1 MNKIDSFDRMKGENK
16 VNNFSKLKE
25 VDMLPLSN
33 DYVFKRIFGKGGNEK
48 ILKNLLEAIL
58 RIEIQKIEIKNP
70 EIPKE
75 TIDEKLSILDI
86 KAEINDN
93 TIIDIELQVGNT
105 TAIERRLV
113 VYNAKLIAGEIK
125 VSEKYQKAKDTI
137 VICIMNDNVVKR
149 NAYLSLA
156 MLKYEKTEEIRYVDM
171 KYEKEEEYLTDM
183 VKYYII
189 ELPKFKKKKPKVADL
204 LEKWLYVIGGDRKMM
219 EECKKENEE
228 IKEAV
233 EQLTQMSADE
243 YERELYEIRERSR
256 LTYNTE
262 MYEARRK
269 GLEEGIEKGE
279 KESKLKIAKKLLE
292 RKMSTQEIAEI
303 TGLKEE
309 EIAEITGLKEEE
321 IEKMKDN

>member
-1 MNKIDSFDRMKGENK
+1 MSNLN
-16 VNNFSKLKE
+16 KLKE

-33 DYVFKRIFGKGGNEK
+33 DYVFKRIFGKGGNER
-48 ILKNLLEAIL
+48 ILKSLLEAIL
-58 RIEIQKIEIKNP
+58 KISIQKIEVKNP

-75 TIDEKLSILDI
+75 AIDEKLSILDI
-86 KAEINDN
+86 KAEINEN
-93 TIIDIELQVGNT
+93 TIIDVELQVGNT
-105 TAIERRLV
+105 TALERRLV

-137 VICIMNDNVVKR
+137 VICIINDNVVRR

-156 MLKYEKTEEIRYVDM
+156 MLKYEKTEEIRYVNM
-171 KYEKEEEYLTDM
+171 GYGKEEEYLTDM

-204 LEKWLYVIGGDRKMM
+204 LEKWLYVIGGDKKMM

-269 GLEEGIEKGE
+269 GLEEGKTEE
-279 KESKLKIAKKLLE
+279 RKEIAKKMKE
-292 RKMSTQEIAEI
+292 KGTDITYIIEI
-303 TGLKEE
+303 TGLTEE
-309 EIAEITGLKEEE
+309 EIKAL
-321 IEKMKDN
+321 

>member
-1 MNKIDSFDRMKGENK
+1 MSNIKKQ
-16 VNNFSKLKE
+16 KE

-48 ILKNLLEAIL
+48 ILKSLLEAIL
-58 RIEIQKIEIKNP
+58 KINIQKIEIKNP

-75 TIDEKLSILDI
+75 TINEKLSILDI
-86 KAEINDN
+86 RAEINKD
-93 TIIDIELQVGNT
+93 TVVDIEMQVGNSV
-105 TAIERRLV
+105 AIDRRLV
-113 VYNAKLIAGEIK
+113 VYNAKLIAGDIK
-125 VSEKYQKAKDTI
+125 ISEKYQNAKDTI
-137 VICIMNDNVVKR
+137 VICIIKDNVVKR

-156 MLKYEKTEEIRYVDM
+156 MLKYEETDEIRYVDM
-171 KYEKEEEYLTDM
+171 GYKKEEKYLTDM

-204 LEKWLYVIGGDRKMM
+204 LEKWLYVIGGDKKMM

-269 GLEEGIEKGE
+269 GIEEGIEEGKKQDR
-279 KESKLKIAKKLLE
+279 KEIAKKMKEEGIDVELI
-292 RKMSTQEIAEI
+292 KKI
-303 TGLKEE
+303 TGLTEKE
-309 EIAEITGLKEEE
+309 INSL
-321 IEKMKDN
+321 

>member
-1 MNKIDSFDRMKGENK
+1 MSNIKKQ
-16 VNNFSKLKE
+16 KE

-48 ILKNLLEAIL
+48 ILKSLLEAIL
-58 RIEIQKIEIKNP
+58 KINIQKIEIKNP

-75 TIDEKLSILDI
+75 TINEKLSILDI
-86 KAEINDN
+86 RAEINED
-93 TIIDIELQVGNT
+93 TIVDIEMQVGNSV
-105 TAIERRLV
+105 AIDRRLV
-113 VYNAKLIAGEIK
+113 VYNAKLIAGDIK
-125 VSEKYQKAKDTI
+125 VSEKYQNAKDTI
-137 VICIMNDNVVKR
+137 VICIINDNVVKR

-156 MLKYEKTEEIRYVDM
+156 MLKYEETDEIRYVDM
-171 KYEKEEEYLTDM
+171 GYKKEEKYLTDM

-204 LEKWLYVIGGDRKMM
+204 LEKWLYVIGGDKKMM

-269 GLEEGIEKGE
+269 GLEEGKRQDR
-279 KESKLKIAKKLLE
+279 KEIAKKMKEEGIDVELI
-292 RKMSTQEIAEI
+292 KKI
-303 TGLKEE
+303 TGLTEKE
-309 EIAEITGLKEEE
+309 INSL
-321 IEKMKDN
+321 

>member
-1 MNKIDSFDRMKGENK
+1 M
-16 VNNFSKLKE
+16 NNFSKLKE

-48 ILKNLLEAIL
+48 ILKSLLEAIL

-137 VICIMNDNVVKR
+137 VICIINDNVVKR

-156 MLKYEKTEEIRYVDM
+156 MLKYEETEEIRYVNM
-171 KYEKEEEYLTDM
+171 EYEKEEEYLTDM

-228 IKEAV
+228 IKEVV

-262 MYEARRK
+262 MYEARRQGEAK
-269 GLEEGIEKGE
+269 GKEQGE
-279 KESKLKIAKKLLE
+279 KESQLKIAKKLLE

-309 EIAEITGLKEEE
+309 EI
-321 IEKMKDN
+321 EKLKDNLKFGYTN

>member
-1 MNKIDSFDRMKGENK
+1 M
-16 VNNFSKLKE
+16 NNFNKLKE

-33 DYVFKRIFGKGGNEK
+33 DYVFKRIFGKGGNER
-48 ILKNLLEAIL
+48 ILKSLLEAIL
-58 RIEIQKIEIKNP
+58 GIEIQKIEIKNP

-75 TIDEKLSILDI
+75 AIDEKLSILDI

-113 VYNAKLIAGEIK
+113 VYNAKLVAGEIK
-125 VSEKYQKAKDTI
+125 VSEKYQKAKDII
-137 VICIMNDNVVKR
+137 VICIINDNVVKR
-149 NAYLSLA
+149 NAYFSLA
-156 MLKYEKTEEIRYVDM
+156 MLKYEKTEEIRYVNIG
-171 KYEKEEEYLTDM
+171 YEKEEEYLTDM

-189 ELPKFKKKKPKVADL
+189 ELPKFRKKKPKVADL

-262 MYEARRK
+262 MDEARRK
-269 GLEEGIEKGE
+269 GLVEGKSEEKRE
-279 KESKLKIAKKLLE
+279 IAKKMKE
-292 RKMSTQEIAEI
+292 KGTDIEYIIEI
-303 TGLKEE
+303 TGLTEE
-309 EIAEITGLKEEE
+309 EIKAL
-321 IEKMKDN
+321 

>member
-1 MNKIDSFDRMKGENK
+1 MSNIKKQ
-16 VNNFSKLKE
+16 KE

-48 ILKNLLEAIL
+48 ILKSLLEAIL
-58 RIEIQKIEIKNP
+58 KINIQKIEIKNP

-75 TIDEKLSILDI
+75 MINEKLSILDI
-86 KAEINDN
+86 RAEINED
-93 TIIDIELQVGNT
+93 TVVDIEMQVGNSV
-105 TAIERRLV
+105 AIDRRLV
-113 VYNAKLIAGEIK
+113 VYNAKLIAGDIK
-125 VSEKYQKAKDTI
+125 VSEKYQNAKDTI
-137 VICIMNDNVVKR
+137 VICIINDNVVKR

-156 MLKYEKTEEIRYVDM
+156 MLKYEETDEIRYVDM
-171 KYEKEEEYLTDM
+171 GYKKEEKYLTDM

-204 LEKWLYVIGGDRKMM
+204 LEKWLYVIGGDKKMM

-269 GLEEGIEKGE
+269 GLEEGKRQDR
-279 KESKLKIAKKLLE
+279 KEIAKKMKEEGIDVELI
-292 RKMSTQEIAEI
+292 KKI
-303 TGLKEE
+303 TGLTEKE
-309 EIAEITGLKEEE
+309 INSL
-321 IEKMKDN
+321 

>member
-1 MNKIDSFDRMKGENK
+1 M
-16 VNNFSKLKE
+16 
-25 VDMLPLSN
+25 
-33 DYVFKRIFGKGGNEK
+33 
-48 ILKNLLEAIL
+48 
-58 RIEIQKIEIKNP
+58 KNP

-75 TIDEKLSILDI
+75 AIDEKLSILDI

-125 VSEKYQKAKDTI
+125 VSEKYQTAKDTI
-137 VICIMNDNVVKR
+137 VICIINDNVIKR

-156 MLKYEKTEEIRYVDM
+156 MLKYEKTEEIRYVNM
-171 KYEKEEEYLTDM
+171 EYEKEEEYLTDM

-189 ELPKFKKKKPKVADL
+189 ELPKFKTKKPKVADL
-204 LEKWLYVIGGDRKMM
+204 LEKWLYVIGGDQKMM
-219 EECKKENEE
+219 EEYKKENEE

-233 EQLTQMSADE
+233 KQLKEMSADE

-269 GLEEGIEKGE
+269 GVEEGKKIGEKRREKRGEQKEKREIAKKMKEEGIDIQVIQRITE
-279 KESKLKIAKKLLE
+279 LTKK
-292 RKMSTQEIAEI
+292 
-303 TGLKEE
+303 
-309 EIAEITGLKEEE
+309 E
-321 IEKMKDN
+321 IENI

>member
-1 MNKIDSFDRMKGENK
+1 MNKIDSFDKMKGENK

-48 ILKNLLEAIL
+48 ILKSLLEAIL

-75 TIDEKLSILDI
+75 TINEKLSILDI

-105 TAIERRLV
+105 TAIEKRLV

-125 VSEKYQKAKDTI
+125 VSEEYKKAKDTI
-137 VICIMNDNVVKR
+137 VICIINDNVVKR

-156 MLKYEKTEEIRYVDM
+156 MLKYEKTEEIRYVNM
-171 KYEKEEEYLTDM
+171 GYEKEEEYLTDM

-262 MYEARRK
+262 MNEARRK

-279 KESKLKIAKKLLE
+279 KESKSKIAKKLLE
-292 RKMSTQEIAEI
+292 RKMST
-303 TGLKEE
+303 K

-321 IEKMKDN
+321 IEKLKDNKKIGYTN

>member
-1 MNKIDSFDRMKGENK
+1 MSNLN
-16 VNNFSKLKE
+16 KLKE

-48 ILKNLLEAIL
+48 ILKSLLEAIL
-58 RIEIQKIEIKNP
+58 KINIQKIELKNP

-75 TIDEKLSILDI
+75 TINEKLSILDI

-93 TIIDIELQVGNT
+93 TMIDIELQVGNT
-105 TAIERRLV
+105 VDIERRLV
-113 VYNAKLIAGEIK
+113 VYNAKMIAGEIK

-137 VICIMNDNVVKR
+137 VICIINDNVVKR

-156 MLKYEKTEEIRYVDM
+156 MLKYEKTEEIRYVNIG
-171 KYEKEEEYLTDM
+171 YEEEDEYLTDM

-204 LEKWLYVIGGDRKMM
+204 LEKWLYVIGGDQKMM
-219 EECKKENEE
+219 EEYKKENEE
-228 IKEAV
+228 IKEAI
-233 EQLTQMSADE
+233 EQLKEMSADE

-269 GLEEGIEKGE
+269 GLVEGEQQEK
-279 KESKLKIAKKLLE
+279 KRIAKKMKE
-292 RKMSTQEIAEI
+292 KGAEMEYI
-303 TGLKEE
+303 KEMTGLTEE
-309 EIAEITGLKEEE
+309 EINVL
-321 IEKMKDN
+321 

>member
-1 MNKIDSFDRMKGENK
+1 M
-16 VNNFSKLKE
+16 NNFSKLKE

-48 ILKNLLEAIL
+48 ILKSLLEAIL

-75 TIDEKLSILDI
+75 TINEKLSILDI

-125 VSEKYQKAKDTI
+125 VSEEYKKAKDTI
-137 VICIMNDNVVKR
+137 VICIINDNVVKR

-156 MLKYEKTEEIRYVDM
+156 MLKYEKTEEIRYVNM
-171 KYEKEEEYLTDM
+171 GYEKEEEYLTDM

-233 EQLTQMSADE
+233 EQLRQMSADE

-262 MYEARRK
+262 MNEARRK
-269 GLEEGIEKGE
+269 GWEEGIKQGIEKGE
-279 KESKLKIAKKLLE
+279 KESKLKIVKKLLA
-292 RKMSTQEIAEI
+292 RKIPT
-303 TGLKEE
+303 K

>member
-1 MNKIDSFDRMKGENK
+1 M
-16 VNNFSKLKE
+16 NNFSKLKE

-48 ILKNLLEAIL
+48 ILKSLLEAIL

-105 TAIERRLV
+105 TAIERRLI

-137 VICIMNDNVVKR
+137 VICIINDNVVKR

-156 MLKYEKTEEIRYVDM
+156 MLKYEETEEIRYVNM
-171 KYEKEEEYLTDM
+171 EYEKEEEYLTEM

-262 MYEARRK
+262 IYEARRQGEAK
-269 GLEEGIEKGE
+269 GKEEGVKEGIEKGE

-309 EIAEITGLKEEE
+309 EI
-321 IEKMKDN
+321 EKLKDNQKIGYTN

>member
-1 MNKIDSFDRMKGENK
+1 MSNL
-16 VNNFSKLKE
+16 SKLKE

-48 ILKNLLEAIL
+48 ILKSLLEAIL
-58 RIEIQKIEIKNP
+58 KINIQKIEIKNP

-75 TIDEKLSILDI
+75 AIDEKLSILDI
-86 KAEINDN
+86 KAEINNN

-105 TAIERRLV
+105 TAIEKRLV
-113 VYNAKLIAGEIK
+113 VYNAKMIAGEIK

-137 VICIMNDNVVKR
+137 VICIINDNVVKR

-156 MLKYEKTEEIRYVDM
+156 MLKYEKTEEIRYVNIGY
-171 KYEKEEEYLTDM
+171 KKEEEYLTDM

-204 LEKWLYVIGGDRKMM
+204 LEKWLYVIGGDQKMM

-269 GLEEGIEKGE
+269 GMEEGKIKGKAEGKTEEK
-279 KESKLKIAKKLLE
+279 KKIAKK
-292 RKMSTQEIAEI
+292 M
-303 TGLKEE
+303 KEE
-309 EIAEITGLKEEE
+309 GLDIELIKKITNLTEEQ
-321 IEKMKDN
+321 INLL

>member
-1 MNKIDSFDRMKGENK
+1 MKGENLL
-16 VNNFSKLKE
+16 NQSKNLKE

-48 ILKNLLEAIL
+48 ILKSLLEAIL
-58 RIEIQKIEIKNP
+58 KINIQKIEVKNP

-75 TIDEKLSILDI
+75 AIDEKLSILDI
-86 KAEINDN
+86 KAEINEN
-93 TIIDIELQVGNT
+93 TIIDVELQVGNT
-105 TAIERRLV
+105 TSIERRLV

-137 VICIMNDNVVKR
+137 VICIINDNVVKR

-156 MLKYEKTEEIRYVDM
+156 MLKYEKTEEIRYVNM
-171 KYEKEEEYLTDM
+171 GYEKEEEYLTDM

-204 LEKWLYVIGGDRKMM
+204 LEKWLYVIGGDQKMI
-219 EECKKENEE
+219 EECKNDNEE

-233 EQLTQMSADE
+233 KQLTEMSADE

-262 MYEARRK
+262 MNEAKRK
-269 GLEEGIEKGE
+269 GIAEGKNEEKRE
-279 KESKLKIAKKLLE
+279 IAKKMKEEGLDIKLIQ
-292 RKMSTQEIAEI
+292 KI
-303 TGLKEE
+303 TNLSEE
-309 EIAEITGLKEEE
+309 EIALL
-321 IEKMKDN
+321 

>member
-1 MNKIDSFDRMKGENK
+1 MSNLN
-16 VNNFSKLKE
+16 KLKE

-48 ILKNLLEAIL
+48 ILKSLLEAIL
-58 RIEIQKIEIKNP
+58 KINIQKIEVKNP

-75 TIDEKLSILDI
+75 AIDEKLSILDI
-86 KAEINDN
+86 KAEINEN
-93 TIIDIELQVGNT
+93 TIIDVELQVGNT
-105 TAIERRLV
+105 TALERRLV

-137 VICIMNDNVVKR
+137 VICIINDNVVKR

-156 MLKYEKTEEIRYVDM
+156 MLKYEKTEEIRYVNM
-171 KYEKEEEYLTDM
+171 GYGKEEKYLTDM

-269 GLEEGIEKGE
+269 GLEEGKTEE
-279 KESKLKIAKKLLE
+279 RKEIAKKMKE
-292 RKMSTQEIAEI
+292 KGTDITYIIEI
-303 TGLKEE
+303 TGLTEE
-309 EIAEITGLKEEE
+309 EIKAL
-321 IEKMKDN
+321 

>member
-1 MNKIDSFDRMKGENK
+1 MSDSKRT
-16 VNNFSKLKE
+16 KE

-48 ILKNLLEAIL
+48 ILKSLLEAIL
-58 RIEIQKIEIKNP
+58 KINIQKIEIKNP

-86 KAEINDN
+86 KAEINEN

-105 TAIERRLV
+105 TAIEKRLV

-125 VSEKYQKAKDTI
+125 VSEQYQKAKDTI
-137 VICIMNDNVVKR
+137 VICILNDNVVKR

-156 MLKYEKTEEIRYVDM
+156 MLKYEETEEIRYVDM
-171 KYEKEEEYLTDM
+171 GYKKEEEYLTDM

-189 ELPKFKKKKPKVADL
+189 ELPKFKRKKPKVADL
-204 LEKWLYVIGGDRKMM
+204 LEKWLYVIGGDTKMM

-233 EQLTQMSADE
+233 KQLKEMSADE

-262 MYEARRK
+262 INEARRK
-269 GLEEGIEKGE
+269 GMEEGKIKGKAEGKTEEK
-279 KESKLKIAKKLLE
+279 KEIAKKMKE
-292 RKMSTQEIAEI
+292 KGTEIEYIIEI
-303 TGLKEE
+303 TGLTEE
-309 EIAEITGLKEEE
+309 EINLL
-321 IEKMKDN
+321 

>member
-1 MNKIDSFDRMKGENK
+1 MNN
-16 VNNFSKLKE
+16 LKE
-25 VDMLPLSN
+25 SKEVEMLPLSN

-48 ILKNLLEAIL
+48 ILKSLLEAIL
-58 RIEIQKIEIKNP
+58 KINIQKIEIKNP

-75 TIDEKLSILDI
+75 SIEEKLSILDI
-86 KAEINDN
+86 KAEINEN

-125 VSEKYQKAKDTI
+125 VSEKYQTEKDTI
-137 VICIMNDNVVKR
+137 VICIINDNVIKR

-156 MLKYEKTEEIRYVDM
+156 MLKYEKTEEIRYVNM
-171 KYEKEEEYLTDM
+171 EYEKEEEYLTDM

-189 ELPKFKKKKPKVADL
+189 ELPKFKTKKPKVADL
-204 LEKWLYVIGGDRKMM
+204 LEKWLYVIGGDQKMM
-219 EECKKENEE
+219 EEYKKENEE

-233 EQLTQMSADE
+233 KQLKEMSADE

-269 GLEEGIEKGE
+269 GVEEGKKIGEKRGEKRGEQKEKREIAKKMKEEGIDIQVIQRITE
-279 KESKLKIAKKLLE
+279 LTKK
-292 RKMSTQEIAEI
+292 
-303 TGLKEE
+303 
-309 EIAEITGLKEEE
+309 E
-321 IEKMKDN
+321 IENI